1 MNFQD
6 DNGPLGALG
15 IFHNGVLIADAPDDR
30 DRADQLRNE
39 LAATHPGCEVLARCP
54 QHPDQ
59 AAVDCLTCWPI
70 DEADP
75 P

>member
-15 IFHNGVLIADAPDDR
+15 IFHNGVLIGAVPDQDHAYRLR
-30 DRADQLRNE
+30 DE

-54 QHPDQ
+54 THPDT